1 MSRSSSRQL
10 VFVFAAFCLF
20 VVVWFFIASIAL
32 WAHSWGWKGAQ
43 QLNKRHYYFIL
54 FFHLLLLL
62 SIPVLRSIAVSVA
75 SESVVAFLISC
86 FHSRRLSFF
95 SFPFLGHI
103 RFTVIQ
109 KQFRLHLSF
118 RERVLFVIPLKLH
131 FSQIRLEPMFSEEHD
146 SLLHILDHKP
156 YSTNVSTILAWAFD
170 PVLVWFLTESSLP
183 LFFRFLTNSL

>member
-20 VVVWFFIASIAL
+20 VCCCLVFHCQYSAL
-32 WAHSWGWKGAQ
+32 SALLGLKGAQ

-62 SIPVLRSIAVSVA
+62 SIPVLRSIVSVA

-131 FSQIRLEPMFSEEHD
+131 FSQIRLEPMFNEEHD